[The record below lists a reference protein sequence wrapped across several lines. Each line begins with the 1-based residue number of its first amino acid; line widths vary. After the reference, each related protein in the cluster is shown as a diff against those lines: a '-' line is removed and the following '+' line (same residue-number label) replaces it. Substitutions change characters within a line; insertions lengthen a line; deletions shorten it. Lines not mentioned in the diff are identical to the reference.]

1 MIAFL
6 KGSYVRK
13 TPSFVHMDVHGT
25 GYEVQISLNTYSRIQ
40 DQQEGTLLTHLIVRE
55 DAQILFGFHDATE
68 KEMFLQLINISRIG
82 ANTARVMLSY
92 MKPDELS
99 RAIIQGNVKM
109 LEGIKGIGKKTAER
123 IVVELR
129 DKLAKQPL
137 EATANIS
144 SWKGNSLQS
153 DALNALIALGIN
165 RQAADG
171 AIQKVLE
178 QDPAIGVE
186 LLIKKALQI
195 L

>member
-6 KGSYVRK
+6 KGNFVKK
-13 TPSFVHMDVHGT
+13 TPSYIFVDVAGV
-25 GYEVQISLNTYSRIQ
+25 GYEVQISLNTYSKIQ
-40 DQQEGTLLTHLIVRE
+40 NLENGLLQTHLIVRE
-55 DAQILFGFHDATE
+55 DAHLLFGFFDMAE
-68 KEMFLQLINISRIG
+68 KEMFLQLIAISGIG
-82 ANTARVMLSY
+82 SNTARVMLSY
-92 MKPDELS
+92 MKPEELS
-99 RAIIQGNVKM
+99 RAIIQGNAKA

-129 DKLAKQPL
+129 DKLARQPID
-137 EATANIS
+137 TDNNIS
-144 SWKGNSLQS
+144 PWQGNSLQT

-171 AIQKVLE
+171 ALQKVLAH
-178 QDPAIGVE
+178 DPNLGVE